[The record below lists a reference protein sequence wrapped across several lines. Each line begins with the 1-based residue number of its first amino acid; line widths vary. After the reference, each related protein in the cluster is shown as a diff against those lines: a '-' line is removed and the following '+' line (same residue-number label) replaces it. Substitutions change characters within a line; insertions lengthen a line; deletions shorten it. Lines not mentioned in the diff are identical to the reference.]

1 MSIQNDNNAANEQ
14 KWSLRAATYDDKRY
28 GYFRYMQKEL
38 ISLTGIKSPINFL
51 DLGCG
56 TGWAVRYVAKMTNG
70 RGNFVGI
77 DISKGMITQSKNNT
91 NGLPNVYFYEASSDS
106 LPLESNYFDTIIC
119 TNSFH
124 HYSKPE
130 AALSEVNRVLKPSGR
145 IYILDITAD
154 DLFIWWIDNRVRAN
168 EKEHVKFYGS
178 SEYDAMFN
186 NVGLK
191 HIASQ
196 KMKILYPLKVHIG
209 EKELS

>member
-1 MSIQNDNNAANEQ
+1 MSTQNDNDAANER

-28 GYFRYMQKEL
+28 SYFRFLQKEL
-38 ISLTGIKSPINFL
+38 ISLAKIKPPINFL

-56 TGWAVRYVAKMTNG
+56 TGWAVCYVAKMTNG

-77 DISKGMITQSKNNT
+77 DIAKWMIEQSRSNA
-91 NGLPNVYFYEASSDS
+91 NGLPNVNFYEASSDH
-106 LPLESNYFDTIIC
+106 LPLESNYFDTVIC

-124 HYSKPE
+124 HYSRPE

-145 IYILDITAD
+145 IYILDVTAD
-154 DLFIWWIDNRVRAN
+154 DLFIRWIDNKVGAK

-196 KMKILYPLKVHIG
+196 RIKALYPLKVHIG
-209 EKELS
+209 EKELL

>member
-124 HYSKPE
+124 HYSRPE
-130 AALSEVNRVLKPSGR
+130 VALSEVNRVLKPSGR
-145 IYILDITAD
+145 IYILDVTAD
-154 DLFIWWIDNRVRAN
+154 DFFIQWVNDRVRAK
-168 EKEHVKFYGS
+168 EKEHVKFYTTG
-178 SEYDAMFN
+178 EYGVMFN

-196 KMKILYPLKVHIG
+196 RIKALYPLKVHIG
-209 EKELS
+209 EKELL